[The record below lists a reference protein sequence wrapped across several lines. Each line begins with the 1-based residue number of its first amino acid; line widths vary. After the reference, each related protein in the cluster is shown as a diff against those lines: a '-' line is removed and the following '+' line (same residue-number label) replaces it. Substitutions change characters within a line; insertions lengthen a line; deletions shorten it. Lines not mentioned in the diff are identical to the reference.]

1 MKARIILSILL
12 TVAMAAT
19 SSAQQKLELPKVIG
33 SNMVL
38 QQGEAVRIWGQG
50 IPGRKVRVSFDGQRK
65 TAVVD
70 ADGSWSLSLD
80 PMQADFTPKVMTVSD
95 GKQRIR
101 LENILVGEVWLA
113 GGQSNMEYRMDR
125 PKGYVLQKRG
135 EDVQME
141 EYLKGGDERIRLLYV
156 EKRRNVDTLP
166 SKGWRTLSRESLGD
180 MSAPAYFFAQTL
192 ADSLNV
198 PVGVMSISW
207 GGSAIEAWTP
217 RDRALDFL
225 RSHPDSRNNSIRESE
240 YGSMF
245 ASMIA
250 PVIPYTVKGFIW
262 YQGESN
268 LINHPDNF
276 HYYYDKQKLL
286 VESWRELWGDESLP
300 FYYVQL
306 APYTYSQRRDRY
318 PATWDML
325 PQFWA
330 IQQRLMDIPYSGM
343 APVLDL
349 VDEPGDIHPPYKHV
363 VGYRLALWALNK
375 DYGRSY
381 LETSGPVFKSARI
394 EGDEIVLQFSHAD
407 GLRSSDGKPLSW
419 FQILNSRGNFV
430 RTTVE
435 IRGNEVRIPAQK
447 GLVNQELRFAW
458 DELAMPNLVNSA
470 GLPALPFRT
479 TVTKQ

>member
-1 MKARIILSILL
+1 MKVRIIIIIALA
-12 TVAMAAT
+12 VAMSAT
-19 SSAQQKLELPKVIG
+19 SAAQQKLELPKVIG

-38 QQGEAVRIWGQG
+38 QQGEAVSIWGQG
-50 IPGRKVRVSFDGQRK
+50 IPGRKVKLSFDGQKK

-70 ADGSWSLSLD
+70 ADGNWSLSLD
-80 PMQADFTPKVMTVSD
+80 PMLADFTPKIMTVSD
-95 GKQRIR
+95 GKSRIR

-135 EDVQME
+135 EDVQMQ

-156 EKRRNVDTLP
+156 EKKRNVDTLP
-166 SKGWRTLSRESLGD
+166 SKGWRVLDKVSLSD
-180 MSAPAYFFAQTL
+180 MSAPAYFFAKTL

-217 RDRALDFL
+217 KDEALHFL
-225 RSHPDSRNNSIRESE
+225 KSNPESRNNSIRESE

-245 ASMIA
+245 ASMVS
-250 PVIPYTVKGFIW
+250 PVIPYTINGFIW

-286 VESWRELWGDESLP
+286 IDSWRELWGDETLP

-306 APYTYSQRRDRY
+306 APYAYSQRRDRY
-318 PATWDML
+318 PVTWDML
-325 PQFWA
+325 PEFWT
-330 IQQRLMDIPYSGM
+330 IQQKLMDVPYCGM

-349 VDEPGDIHPPYKHV
+349 VDVPGDIHPPYKHI
-363 VGYRLALWALNK
+363 VGHRLALWALSK
-375 DYGRSY
+375 DYGKPY
-381 LETSGPVFKSARI
+381 LEASGPVLDSARI
-394 EGDEIVLQFSHAD
+394 EGDEIVLVFSHAA
-407 GLRSSDGKPLSW
+407 GLKSSDGKPLTW
-419 FQILNSRGNFV
+419 FQTLNSRGSFV
-430 RTTVE
+430 RTTAE
-435 IRGNEVRIPAQK
+435 IRDGAVRIPAQK
-447 GLVNQELRFAW
+447 GVSIQEVRFAW
-458 DELAMPNLVNSA
+458 DELAMPNLVNAA

-479 TVTKQ
+479 MVTKQ